1 MTKFIRAL
9 TFLAVV
15 TAAATSLVATSLS
28 ATAATPEE
36 AYIAARDAAIA
47 KVKAMDKAATD
58 KAATDKNATDKANP
72 ASTTADEDATLAFEE
87 KARTA
92 LAVPMR
98 AIIGPV
104 AIKGLEGEGEI
115 NLESLYEGDEGFGVL
130 DGLVYGPVDG
140 KTRVLVT
147 TDGLLAHWLKNE
159 WVRDTPDLPQDPVVV
174 VKMDTFYTQAVQ
186 TDAAI
191 MRFAELPVRK
201 PAGAAFAFAMLD
213 ARSQDDAPHK
223 ADEVFVAVAQGGRV
237 YIGYTREFKAVG
249 PIPSCDKVRDDLVKK
264 SAAAAKEPGLSDDA
278 RDKKS
283 EALSAKAETEFLS
296 CFAAKA
302 PQQNGFAGA
311 AAAAQA
317 LIDRLPLH

>member
-1 MTKFIRAL
+1 M
-9 TFLAVV
+9 
-15 TAAATSLVATSLS
+15 
-28 ATAATPEE
+28 
-36 AYIAARDAAIA
+36 
-47 KVKAMDKAATD
+47 
-58 KAATDKNATDKANP
+58 
-72 ASTTADEDATLAFEE
+72 
-87 KARTA
+87 
-92 LAVPMR
+92 
-98 AIIGPV
+98 
-104 AIKGLEGEGEI
+104 
-115 NLESLYEGDEGFGVL
+115 YEGDEGFGVL

-147 TDGLLAHWLKNE
+147 TDGLLAHWLKQRMVGSE
-159 WVRDTPDLPQDPVVV
+159 TRPHLPQDPEAVV

-201 PAGAAFAFAMLD
+201 PAGATFAFAMLD

-223 ADEVFVAVAQGGRV
+223 ADEVVCIAVAQGGRV

-249 PIPSCDKVRDDLVKK
+249 PIASCDKVRDDLVKK
-264 SAAAAKEPGLSDDA
+264 SAAAAREPGLSADA